1 MSSNVAIEAQSFGGF
16 HYRESLELQTSYSA
30 LEAQFAHDN
39 THLPPDSSFSFNG
52 QLHSIETTPHMQFP
66 SNHHHHHQQ
75 LPYKY
80 RRDSPQTPPA
90 TASPQSFHVAPGR
103 RRKSEYAEPGSAR
116 AIYLAKNRQA
126 ASKCRGKQKRHQEE
140 LVELAREVERKNKDL
155 RAEVEVLKCALRD
168 LMNTVAQHN
177 GCSDKRLTAY
187 VQREA
192 DRLAAGVVR
201 NDFPAPPPI
210 HRHSFGGGGGGIS
223 PMDDGGPSPHWT

>member
-1 MSSNVAIEAQSFGGF
+1 MSSNVVETQSLGGF
-16 HYRESLELQTSYSA
+16 HYREALELQMSYSA
-30 LEAQFAHDN
+30 LEARF
-39 THLPPDSSFSFNG
+39 PPDDAHLAPNSSFSFNG
-52 QLHSIETTPHMQFP
+52 QLQSIEPAPLMQFP
-66 SNHHHHHQQ
+66 PNNHHHDQQ
-75 LPYKY
+75 SPYRY
-80 RRDSPQTPPA
+80 RRDSPQTHLA
-90 TASPQSFHVAPGR
+90 TTSPQPYHAPPGR

-201 NDFPAPPPI
+201 NDFPVPPPI